1 MTKKLYRSRND
12 RVISG
17 VCGGLG
23 QYLDTD
29 PTLLRIGAVLLA
41 IWSFGTAVLV
51 YLALAVIVPLAPVQE
66 LAARESDEV
75 TTQ

>member
-23 QYLDTD
+23 QYLDTA
-29 PTLLRIGAVLLA
+29 PTLLRIGAALLA
-41 IWSFGTAVLV
+41 VWSFGTAVLV
-51 YLALAVIVPLAPVQE
+51 YLALAVIVPLAPE
-66 LAARESDEV
+66 LDLTARESDEV
-75 TTQ
+75 ATQ

>member
-1 MTKKLYRSRND
+1 MAKKLYRSRND

-29 PTLLRIGAVLLA
+29 PTLIRFGAALLA
-41 IWSFGTAVLV
+41 VWSFGTAVLV
-51 YLALAVIVPLAPVQE
+51 YLALAVIVPLAPE
-66 LAARESDEV
+66 RDLAAHDGNDV
-75 TTQ
+75 LTP

>member
-29 PTLLRIGAVLLA
+29 PTLLRIGAALLA
-41 IWSFGTAVLV
+41 VWSFGTAVLV
-51 YLALAVIVPLAPVQE
+51 YLALAVIVPLAPERE